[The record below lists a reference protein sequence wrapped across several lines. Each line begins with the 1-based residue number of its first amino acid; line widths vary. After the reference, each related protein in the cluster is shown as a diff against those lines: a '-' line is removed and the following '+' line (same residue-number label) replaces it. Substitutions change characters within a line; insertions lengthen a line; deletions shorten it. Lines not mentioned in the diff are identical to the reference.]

1 MFDWVLNTPL
11 NTIANFLL
19 DVSKLKS
26 MTFRNF
32 FSTVNF
38 SYQYP
43 PEAKAYLE
51 PSRIPAIKLFREFFL
66 FLRNSQEK
74 SLFNKVIGFFPA
86 TSLKESTPIKVL
98 SDKFFEILKT
108 TFLRNAARRL
118 FLFYEKMFY
127 Q

>member
-26 MTFRNF
+26 MTLRNF

-51 PSRIPAIKLFREFFL
+51 PSRTPAIKLFRKIFYFCEIHK
-66 FLRNSQEK
+66 K
-74 SLFNKVIGFFPA
+74 SLF
-86 TSLKESTPIKVL
+86 LIKL
-98 SDKFFEILKT
+98 
-108 TFLRNAARRL
+108 
-118 FLFYEKMFY
+118 
-127 Q
+127 